1 MFVPG
6 TPLKITRFVNC
17 SFLERFL
24 DRIVSILSILVPL
37 HFFFFLFITKA
48 SQLGSRQALM
58 PANRLFLMLP

>member
-24 DRIVSILSILVPL
+24 DRIVSILSILVL
-37 HFFFFLFITKA
+37 AFLFFLIYHEGVAVGLA
-48 SQLGSRQALM
+48 SGIDAGE
-58 PANRLFLMLP
+58 